1 MITSNTKIPKTLQ
14 TWLARIGQ
22 PESWLYPSLMNIS
35 NQELIADRQIVIQR
49 LAEAIR
55 LGQLVVIIGDYD
67 VDGGGSTA
75 LFTQALR
82 EMGGRVAPILASR
95 FNGAGYGFSDLL
107 CDKALALKPAVILTC
122 DCGGSDGP
130 RVERATAAGVDVLVL
145 DHHVVPSEPLKA
157 MAFINPNRPD
167 CKSEFKF
174 ACSGILSLS
183 VIGGLRRLL
192 KRSDI
197 KLSDYYDIAAL
208 TAVADVVN
216 LSGDCRI
223 IAREGLATI
232 SKGTRPGIR
241 ALLEINNISIGTE
254 LSARDL
260 GFRICP
266 ALNAPG
272 RLGPPDIIL
281 DLLLSKDINEA
292 RRIAEEIK
300 FLWDKRRTVTEEM
313 TEEAI
318 SRISVEEASSAAL
331 CVGSPEWSHGI
342 VGIVAAR
349 LVDKFKVPVCVIGH
363 EGRGSLR
370 GPPGSRLYDSLVY
383 CSSTLLRYGGHQAA
397 AGNQIAW
404 ENLET
409 FRQKFCEF
417 FQKNPPIPPTDQF
430 DPILELDLEDDLI
443 SLPSYLM
450 LLEPTGQGNIRPTLQ
465 TSGTITQWK
474 LVKGDHIK
482 FSLRLPNGQELPCFK
497 IKSDPPVHHT
507 VGQKVTVQGDLRKN
521 TWNGKTKAEMF
532 VSQII

>member
-1 MITSNTKIPKTLQ
+1 MD
-14 TWLARIGQ
+14 
-22 PESWLYPSLMNIS
+22 IS
-35 NQELIADRQIVIQR
+35 NQELIADRQIMIQR

-75 LFTQALR
+75 LFTQAIR

-107 CDKALALKPAVILTC
+107 CDKALALSPSVILTC

-145 DHHVVPSEPLKA
+145 DHHVVPQEKLNA

-223 IAREGLATI
+223 IAREGLSAI

-241 ALLEINNISIGTE
+241 ALLEINNIPIGTT
-254 LSARDL
+254 LTARDL

-281 DLLLSKDINEA
+281 DLLLARDIDDA
-292 RRIAEEIK
+292 RRIAAEIK
-300 FLWDKRRTVTEEM
+300 ILWDRRRTITEEM

-318 SRISVEEASSAAL
+318 SRISVEEASSSAL

-349 LVDKFKVPVCVIGH
+349 LVDKFKVPVCVVGH

-370 GPPGSRLYDSLVY
+370 GPPGSRLYDALVY
-383 CSSTLLRYGGHQAA
+383 CSDTLLRFGGHQAA
-397 AGNQIAW
+397 AGNQLAW
-404 ENLET
+404 ENLEA
-409 FRQKFCEF
+409 FRQKFNEF
-417 FQKNPPIPPTDQF
+417 FTLNPPVPPADQF
-430 DPILELDLEDDLI
+430 DPILEIDLEDDLLTL
-443 SLPSYLM
+443 SDQLF
-450 LLEPTGQGNIRPTLQ
+450 LLEPCGQGNIRPTLQ
-465 TSGTITQWK
+465 TSGTIKSWK
-474 LVKGDHIK
+474 LVKGDHLK
-482 FSLRLPNGQELPCFK
+482 FDILLSNGQLLPCFK
-497 IKSDPPVHHT
+497 IKPAEGPET
-507 VGQKVTVQGDLRKN
+507 LTNGQKITVQGDLRKN

-532 VSQII
+532 VNTIL